1 MARPAAQTATR
12 APLYTSEQ
20 RLRRDR
26 SPWTL
31 VQGVLAPLQLVVMLG
46 SVVLVVHYLVSGEG
60 YAAATASI
68 ILKTLL
74 LYAIMVTGS
83 LWEHA
88 VFGKYLFAPA
98 VFWEDAVSM
107 VVIALHTA
115 YLVALATHALDAR
128 VQMALALVA
137 YASYAINAAQFLF
150 KLRTARRERSAPCDE
165 GFARGLV
172 SREVAP

>member
-1 MARPAAQTATR
+1 MARPAAQSATR

-26 SPWTL
+26 SRWTI
-31 VQGVLAPLQLVVMLG
+31 VQGILAPLQLFVMLG
-46 SVVLVVHYLVSGEG
+46 SVGLVLHYLVSGEG
-60 YAAATASI
+60 YTAATASI

-74 LYAIMVTGS
+74 LYAIMITGS

-98 VFWEDAVSM
+98 FFWEDAVSM

-115 YLVALATHALDAR
+115 YLVVVATHALDAR
-128 VQMALALVA
+128 GQMALALVA
-137 YASYAINAAQFLF
+137 YASYAVNAAQFLI
-150 KLRTARRERSAPCDE
+150 KLRVARRERPAPSND
-165 GFARGLV
+165 GFARVLL